1 MFSTDFFNLLSI
13 CFPFF
18 TLEKFFLLLVS
29 SLLHNTCFSNTH
41 VPYVLNDNCHWH
53 LNVLQ
58 DMLLVLHLELGSFCI
73 SINSTHT
80 QHPSYNVQ
88 WAFLL
93 IFFLFLLPFLHFGI
107 LIPTVLEINGRHQTF
122 PDQTSEMSSRV
133 LQISVTKC
141 LCTNVAKILSTRP
154 WYPVTCTK
162 NAFKIRSQTVLPLFC
177 HKMPPWL
184 QLHVSWFKN
193 CHTVLPHN
201 TYLQKLFH
209 FHFTVTFIR
218 KQVTKLKT
226 TATIVAAT
234 DFSTHQHCNGCG
246 EEWSF
251 YM

>member
-93 IFFLFLLPFLHFGI
+93 IFFLFLLRFLHFGI

-122 PDQTSEMSSRV
+122 PDQTSEMSSQFYKFLWQSACAQTWPRFC
-133 LQISVTKC
+133 LQD
-141 LCTNVAKILSTRP
+141 LDTRSLVP
-154 WYPVTCTK
+154 
-162 NAFKIRSQTVLPLFC
+162 
-177 HKMPPWL
+177 KM
-184 QLHVSWFKN
+184 HSK
-193 CHTVLPHN
+193 
-201 TYLQKLFH
+201 
-209 FHFTVTFIR
+209 
-218 KQVTKLKT
+218 
-226 TATIVAAT
+226 
-234 DFSTHQHCNGCG
+234 
-246 EEWSF
+246 
-251 YM
+251 